1 MQIDLFMEF
10 AAPPMAGRG
19 VLATIED
26 GLALARA
33 ADEAGFG
40 AVWLAEHH
48 FLGDYCNAAAPD
60 MLLAAMARETRRIGL
75 GFAVLPL
82 PLHDPVRVA
91 ERLATLD
98 LLSGGRMMWGVGR
111 GVGVAELQAFGV
123 DPAQSRAI
131 FHRNLATLREILRT
145 GEVVREDKRF
155 TLAPRLERP
164 LPAGWM
170 AAVSPPSF
178 ILAAELGLDVMAGPF
193 KPWPLVRADI
203 ARYRARRPG
212 GRASYTLAVYCERD
226 HAAAR
231 RRAEPGLRWV
241 YRRILDIARPML
253 ERELAGYEHY
263 RRLGRLAPLLDRMV
277 GVALLE
283 RLGLA
288 AVGDPDHVARRLR
301 KLQAAGVDRVALAI
315 GGGDLN
321 RAETIGCIEL
331 IAERV
336 MPALT
341 KPSPVFRGER
351 VPA

>member
-1 MQIDLFMEF
+1 MQVDLFMEF
-10 AAPPMAGRG
+10 AAPPMTGRS
-19 VLATIED
+19 VAETIDD
-26 GLALARA
+26 GLAFARA
-33 ADEAGFG
+33 ADGAGFG

-60 MLLAAMARETRRIGL
+60 MLLAAMARETRLIGL
-75 GFAVLPL
+75 GFAVVPL

-98 LLSGGRMMWGVGR
+98 LLSHGRMMWGVGR
-111 GVGVAELQAFGV
+111 GVGVTELQAFGI
-123 DPAQSRAI
+123 DPAESRTI
-131 FHRNLATLREILRT
+131 FRRNLDLLREILRT
-145 GEVVREDKRF
+145 GEVVRDGRRF
-155 TLAPRLERP
+155 ALAPRLERP
-164 LPAGWM
+164 VPGGWL
-170 AAVSPPSF
+170 AAVSPDSF
-178 ILAAELGLDVMAGPF
+178 DLAATLDLDVMVGPF
-193 KPWPLVRADI
+193 KPWPLVRADL

-212 GRASYTLAVYCERD
+212 GRTSYTLAVYCDRD
-226 HAAAR
+226 HRAAR

-263 RRLGRLAPLLDRMV
+263 RRLGRLAPLFDRMLSV
-277 GVALLE
+277 PLLE

-301 KLQAAGVDRVALAI
+301 KLQAAGVDRVGLAI
-315 GGGDLN
+315 GGGDLE
-321 RAETIGCIEL
+321 RTETLRCIEL

-336 MPALT
+336 VPALGE
-341 KPSPVFRGER
+341 SAARGREP